1 MSGPLGNGLGK
12 GAVIKSLGGENEDLL
27 IEAQAPVAG
36 AGPGVQ
42 FRQIAFRASRIDYVY
57 QAGDGLSAIKL
68 LDGVTIPVAL
78 HFNDL
83 KNRIYNNDFRTGG
96 SIDLSLV
103 TGPTVKDK
111 LFPRLSKEFN
121 PAAEDAPAPA
131 PDNDT
136 AITMFVHAKST
147 DRMFK
152 LLTIKA
158 SQIAYFEP
166 HSQRKDKETY
176 VALKK
181 PVDGLEDFYV
191 AMPITHFTY
200 YIDNAKK
207 SGEKTLNLGEATR
220 PKDAN
225 ALKMD

>member
-1 MSGPLGNGLGK
+1 MNGLGK

-57 QAGDGLSAIKL
+57 EAGDGLSAIKL
-68 LDGVTIPVAL
+68 LDGVTIPVAM
-78 HFNDL
+78 HFGEL

-131 PDNDT
+131 TDT
-136 AITMFVHAKST
+136 DLAITMFVHAKPD
-147 DRMFK
+147 DRHFK
-152 LLTIKA
+152 LVTLAA
-158 SQIAYFEP
+158 SNISHFEP

-176 VALKK
+176 VALKR
-181 PVDGLEDFYV
+181 PVEGLQAFYV
-191 AMPITHFTY
+191 NMPITHFAY
-200 YIDNAKK
+200 YLDNAKK
-207 SGEKTLNLGEATR
+207 SGETTLQLGEVTR
-220 PKDAN
+220 PKDTST
-225 ALKMD
+225 LRFE